1 MPPKRKRTSHGDLL
15 KAVQI
20 GDEDTVRQILEENAA
35 LQWTKNSHLHQPGL
49 INSERSTDN
58 GKTLLMHA
66 ARRGYMGI
74 ATLLMENTSNLCH
87 ERDNRCRTALMEAAR
102 EGNTDM
108 VRLLIQKGSDVNA
121 RTVSGTTALMEA
133 VLYHGHWHESNEST
147 VRLLVDEKADIN
159 AKSFRGWTA
168 LMCAAFHGRESI
180 ARLLVDQKADINIK
194 DDSGWTALMYAT
206 VSGKEAI
213 ARLLIENDC
222 DVHALGSATVRDSHT
237 PPAWSTY
244 ERSPDATAGVCDR
257 DKWTAFECAARSG
270 HVPTIRLL
278 LEKKAYVADL
288 PKQKNG
294 KRLRAAAVSG
304 CEEAFY
310 EILTAKKMMWACHDI
325 MVSTKVLIENV
336 RKNTSARL
344 HAQSIQRLID
354 EDKAQLSDGVYL
366 KLCDMNKRVFDKNI

>member
-35 LQWTKNSHLHQPGL
+35 LQWAKNSHLWQPGL
-49 INSERSTDN
+49 INSERSTDD

-74 ATLLMENTSNLCH
+74 ATLLMENTSSDWNLCH

-121 RTVSGTTALMEA
+121 RAVSGTTALMEA
-133 VLYHGHWHESNEST
+133 ILYYGHWRESNEST

-180 ARLLVDQKADINIK
+180 ARLLVEDQKADINIR

-213 ARLLIENDC
+213 ARLLIENGC
-222 DVHALGSATVRDSHT
+222 DFHALGSATVRDSHT

-244 ERSPDATAGVCDR
+244 ERSPDALCGR
-257 DKWTAFECAARSG
+257 DKWSAFECAARSG

-278 LEKKAYVADL
+278 IEKEAHERYFTRER
-288 PKQKNG
+288 NG
-294 KRLRAAAVSG
+294 KTLRAAAVSG

-310 EILTAKKMMWACHDI
+310 EILTALEYRDQDI
-325 MVSTKVLIENV
+325 VETTKVLIKNV

>member
-35 LQWTKNSHLHQPGL
+35 LQWAKNSHLYRPGL
-49 INSERSTDN
+49 INSERSTDD

-66 ARRGYMGI
+66 ARGGYTGI
-74 ATLLMENTSNLCH
+74 ATLLMENTSSDWNLCH
-87 ERDNRCRTALMEAAR
+87 ERDNQCRTALMEAAR

-108 VRLLIQKGSDVNA
+108 VHLLIQKGSDVNA

-133 VLYHGHWHESNEST
+133 VLYHGFRGWHESNEST

-168 LMCAAFHGRESI
+168 LMYAAFHGRESI

-194 DDSGWTALMYAT
+194 DDSGWTALMYAA
-206 VSGKEAI
+206 VSGREAI
-213 ARLLIENDC
+213 ARLLIETNGC
-222 DVHALGSATVRDSHT
+222 DVVHALGSAAARDNTPPLCVRDM
-237 PPAWSTY
+237 WS
-244 ERSPDATAGVCDR
+244 
-257 DKWTAFECAARSG
+257 AFDCAARSG

-278 LEKKAYVADL
+278 IEKTAYDADL
-288 PKQKNG
+288 SRQQNG
-294 KRLRAAAVSG
+294 KTLRAAAVSG
-304 CEEAFY
+304 CEEAYY